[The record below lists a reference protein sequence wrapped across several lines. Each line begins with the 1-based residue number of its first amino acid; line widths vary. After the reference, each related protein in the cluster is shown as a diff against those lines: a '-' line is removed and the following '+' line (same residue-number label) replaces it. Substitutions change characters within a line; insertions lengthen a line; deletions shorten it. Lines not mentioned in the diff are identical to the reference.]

1 MTVFTERH
9 AAGLE
14 QLAERLEERAHH
26 LEAQRDSRCVF
37 TCAYALMT
45 RRIAAELPNSDVR
58 DPDWVIALAHEFAGL
73 YEAAL
78 TAWDEKTSLPAGW
91 EVVFTTICARRTS
104 VIEDLLFA
112 MASHI
117 MRDLP
122 HALLATGLTGPDGRS
137 RILDYHTVNRIM
149 GDTIDEIQLVVSKRY
164 AHYVRWLDQ
173 VGGGYD
179 EILTNYGVRLSRGM
193 AWYNAMRLADP
204 ASARA
209 AAESIERSPG
219 VFVHEVTN
227 PPLLSLR
234 LALRGARFI
243 VALLRRWPASEANH
257 GAAATEQTS
266 RSSR

>member
-1 MTVFTERH
+1 MTVFAERH
-9 AAGLE
+9 TAGLE
-14 QLAERLEERAHH
+14 QVAGRLEERARR

-45 RRIAAELPNSDVR
+45 RRIAAELPKSDVR
-58 DPDWVIALAHEFAGL
+58 DPDWVIALAHDFAAR

-91 EVVFTTICARRTS
+91 QVVFSTICARRTS
-104 VIEDLLFA
+104 VIEDLIFA

-122 HALLATGLTGPDGRS
+122 HALLATGLTGADGSS
-137 RILDYHTVNRIM
+137 RIADYHIVNRIM
-149 GDTIDEIQLVVSKRY
+149 GDSIDDIQLIVSKRY
-164 AHYVRWLDQ
+164 GHYVRWLDH

-193 AWYNAMRLADP
+193 AWYNALRLADP

-219 VFVHEVTN
+219 VFVHEVMN
-227 PPLLSLR
+227 PPLVSIR
-234 LALRGARFI
+234 LALRAARFI
-243 VALLRRWPASEANH
+243 VALLRRWPASETNH
-257 GAAATEQTS
+257 GPAAPKRGAS
-266 RSSR
+266 DHG